1 MDRRDAMRALAAT
14 AGTVAFSGPP
24 FVALGETLQADD
36 RAAARRALDRLRGEP
51 AASAFVRAER
61 GGPRLFVNGR
71 ERYPFLAT
79 SFGLP
84 ALASTFRDGGI
95 TMFNPLVG
103 THGVWLG
110 PGRYEWEGLDHYFA
124 LLLDGCADAHFLPRL
139 HLNPPRWWKEQHPEE
154 LIGYGVQPEPARY
167 RLPQGLLEGT
177 LDVSMWSDLHDVSLA
192 SKRWQAEAGDF
203 LGAFVRHLRTSALAS
218 RVFGCH
224 FGGGLNGEWHCKGGA
239 YFPDS
244 GPAMRRAVGAAVPSV
259 ERRLG
264 SRATL
269 LRDPR
274 TDGDIIRFYRR
285 FHQATADAIVHFAR
299 IVKDASDR
307 QWLAGVFYLYLLE
320 NIQIQE
326 AGHLAPETVLACRDI
341 DFIVSP
347 YSYLHTNKPGTPTWE
362 SDVVDDAGNWLGR
375 ARGVGGDGGYRVPVE
390 SLRRR
395 GKLFIAE
402 VDPST
407 YLEPRLVHEGGSGHR
422 TVEGSVRILE
432 RDLGQVFASGAG
444 GWLFDFGLME
454 GSFKAGRGW
463 YSDKPL
469 VDVIARFQK
478 LGERRASSSI
488 APVSDVAAVYD
499 AESFFVTRH
508 WKHEEPWRGYGVSIT
523 DFFNHWFLNAQAR
536 TIHRL
541 GAPCDLLYGF
551 DFGRDDSRRYKLVLM
566 VNQFLVTRSRV
577 DRLLRDLAGSGTT
590 VVWFYAPG
598 FLTPDRQDPALMARL
613 TGFTFRANAT
623 TGPMMIDSDVP
634 SPQGSVT
641 RRFGLSASH
650 GPRFIVT
657 SPDCEVLGRWIDGGD
672 PAFARKQMDGWTS
685 VYVGAAPVPVEILRA
700 LASAA
705 GVRLWSS
712 QPDIVRA
719 TEDAVMLV
727 ATSPGE
733 RVLTLA
739 RPMQDARGGPT
750 AAAHT
755 ISAEMGDV
763 RVFVGG
769 PSV

>member
-1 MDRRDAMRALAAT
+1 MERRDALRALAAT
-14 AGTVAFSGPP
+14 AGAAVLAGRP
-24 FVALGETLQADD
+24 FTTLASTLRAAD
-36 RAAARRALDRLRGEP
+36 RAVARRALARVRDEP
-51 AASAFVRAER
+51 PASAVVRAER

-84 ALASTFRDGGI
+84 SLASTFCDGGI

-110 PGRYEWEGLDHYFA
+110 PGRYEWDGLDHYLG
-124 LLLDGCADAHFLPRL
+124 LLLDGCADAYFLPRL
-139 HLNPPRWWKEQHPEE
+139 HLNPPGWWKEQHPDE
-154 LIGYGVQPEPARY
+154 LIGYGLKPDPARY
-167 RLPQGLLEGT
+167 RLPDGLLEGT
-177 LDVSMWSDLHDVSLA
+177 LDVSTWSDLHDVSLA
-192 SKRWQAEAGDF
+192 SQPWQADAGDF
-203 LGAFVRHLRTSALAS
+203 LRAFVRHLRTSPLTG

-239 YFPDS
+239 YFPDE
-244 GPAMRRAVGAAVPSV
+244 GPAMRRAVGAVPSV

-264 SRATL
+264 SPATL
-269 LRDPR
+269 LRDPH
-274 TDGDIIRFYRR
+274 TDGDVIRFYRA

-299 IVKDASDR
+299 IVKEASDR
-307 QWLAGVFYLYLLE
+307 HWLAGVFYLYLLE

-326 AGHLAPETVLACRDI
+326 AGHLAPETVLACRDL

-347 YSYLHTNKPGTPTWE
+347 YSYLHTNKPDTPTWE

-395 GKLFIAE
+395 AKLFIAE
-402 VDPST
+402 IDPST

-432 RDLGQVFASGAG
+432 RDLGQVFAAGVG

-454 GSFKAGRGW
+454 GSYRAGRGW
-463 YSDKPL
+463 YSDRPL

-478 LGERRASSSI
+478 LGERRPRASI
-488 APVSDVAAVYD
+488 APVSEVTAVYD
-499 AESFFVTRH
+499 AQSFFVTRH
-508 WKHEEPWRGYGVSIT
+508 WKHEEPWKGYGVSIT

-551 DFGRDDSRRYKLVLM
+551 DFGRDDARRYKLALM
-566 VNQFLVTRSRV
+566 VNQFLMTRSRV
-577 DRLLRDLAGSGTT
+577 DRLLKGLADSGTT

-613 TGFTFRANAT
+613 TGFTYRMNAAP
-623 TGPMMIDSDVP
+623 GPMMIEADVP
-634 SPQGSVT
+634 SPGSHVT

-650 GPRFIVT
+650 GPRFVVT
-657 SPDCEVLGRWIDGGD
+657 SSDCDVLGRWVDGGE
-672 PAFARKQMDGWTS
+672 PAFARKKMDGWTS
-685 VYVGAAPVPVEILRA
+685 VYVGAAPVPVEILRT

-719 TEDAVMLV
+719 TEGAVMLV

-739 RPMQDARGGPT
+739 RPMQDVRGGPS

-763 RVFVGG
+763 RVFV
-769 PSV
+769 

>member
-1 MDRRDAMRALAAT
+1 MDRRDALRALAAT
-14 AGTVAFSGPP
+14 AGAAALPGWSRR
-24 FVALGETLQADD
+24 ALGETLQDAD
-36 RAAARRALDRLRGEP
+36 RAAARRTLDRLRGEP
-51 AASAFVRAER
+51 AASAFVRSER

-110 PGRYEWEGLDHYFA
+110 PGQYKWDRLDFYLG
-124 LLLDGCADAHFLPRL
+124 LLLDGCAAAYFLPRL
-139 HLNPPRWWKEQHPEE
+139 HLNPPRWWKERHPEE
-154 LIGYGVQPEPARY
+154 LIAYGVQPEAARY

-177 LDVSMWSDLHDVSLA
+177 LDVSMWSDLHDASLA
-192 SKRWQAEAGDF
+192 SKRWQADAGDF
-203 LGAFVRHLRTSALAS
+203 LRAFVRHLRASPLAS

-239 YFPDS
+239 YFPDG

-269 LRDPR
+269 LRDPA
-274 TDGDIIRFYRR
+274 TESDVVEFYRR

-402 VDPST
+402 IDPST

-422 TVEGSVRILE
+422 TVEGCVRILE
-432 RDLGQVFASGAG
+432 RDLGQVFASGVG
-444 GWLFDFGLME
+444 GWLFDFGMME

-478 LGERRASSSI
+478 LGERRLSSSI
-488 APVSDVAAVYD
+488 APVADVVAVYD

-508 WKHEEPWRGYGVSIT
+508 WKNEEPYKGYGVSIT

-551 DFGRDDSRRYKLVLM
+551 DFGRDDARRYKLVLM
-566 VNQFLVTRSRV
+566 VNQFLMTRSRV
-577 DRLLRDLAGSGTT
+577 DRLLEGLAGSGTT

-598 FLTPDRQDPALMARL
+598 FLTPDRQDPELMARL
-613 TGFTFRANAT
+613 TGFTYRVEAT
-623 TGPMMIDSDVP
+623 PGPMMIDADVP
-634 SPQGSVT
+634 SAGSRVA
-641 RRFGLSASH
+641 RRFGLSASY
-650 GPRFIVT
+650 GRRFVVT
-657 SPDCEVLGRWIDGGD
+657 SSDCEVLGRWADNGK
-672 PAFARKQMDGWTS
+672 PAFARKKLDGWTS

-700 LASAA
+700 LSSAA

-719 TEDAVMLV
+719 TEGAVMLV

-739 RPMQDARGGPT
+739 RPMQDAWGGRV
-750 AAAHT
+750 AIAHP
-755 ISAEMGDV
+755 ISADMGDV
-763 RVFVGG
+763 RLFVGG
-769 PSV
+769 PGV